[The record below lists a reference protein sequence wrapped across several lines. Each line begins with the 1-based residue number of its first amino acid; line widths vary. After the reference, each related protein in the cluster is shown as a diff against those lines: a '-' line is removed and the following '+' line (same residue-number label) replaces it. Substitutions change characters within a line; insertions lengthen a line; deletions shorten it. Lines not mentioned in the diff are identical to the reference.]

1 MRITQS
7 WRRDAATSA
16 FGESLTMTIK
26 FTSFDKAEI
35 DQIAEKMPWNFLVMD
50 TNEKEEERHEESV

>member
-7 WRRDAATSA
+7 WRRDATTTA
-16 FGESLTMTIK
+16 FGESITMTIK

-35 DQIAEKMPWNFLVMD
+35 DQIAEKMPWNLLVMD